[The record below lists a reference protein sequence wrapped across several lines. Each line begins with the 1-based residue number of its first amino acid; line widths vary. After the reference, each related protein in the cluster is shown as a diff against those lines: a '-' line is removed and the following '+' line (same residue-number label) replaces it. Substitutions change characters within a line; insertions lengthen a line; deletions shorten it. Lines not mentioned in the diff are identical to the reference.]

1 MGFEHPSYSIEE
13 EQNVVLQ
20 VCAVV
25 QGAMDRCLIG
35 FDFNITLNTEDRTA
49 GILHLIHPK
58 TKWIECCK
66 LFCFQCPPMT
76 MERDPTYHLI
86 SVHVSVGVVRK
97 LSLFIIGL

>member
-1 MGFEHPSYSIEE
+1 MGFEYPSYSIEE
-13 EQNVVLQ
+13 EQDVVLQ

-25 QGAMDRCLIG
+25 QGARVDNCLIG
-35 FDFNITLNTEDRTA
+35 LDFNITLNTGDGTA
-49 GILHLIHPK
+49 GILHLSHPK
-58 TKWIECCK
+58 PKCC

-86 SVHVSVGVVRK
+86 SVHVSIGVVRK